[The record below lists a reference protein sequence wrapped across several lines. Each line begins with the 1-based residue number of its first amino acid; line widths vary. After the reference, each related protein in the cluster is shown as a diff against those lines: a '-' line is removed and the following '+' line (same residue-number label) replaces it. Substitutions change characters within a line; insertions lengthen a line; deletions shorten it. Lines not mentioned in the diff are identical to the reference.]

1 MKERRET
8 SFRLIDKYA
17 TYMPQKSW
25 EAGKIGGREAKK
37 LIADR
42 QNNRG
47 SAFLID
53 NFKSTISNPEATQ
66 ILQLFISFY

>member
-1 MKERRET
+1 
-8 SFRLIDKYA
+8 
-17 TYMPQKSW
+17 MPQKSW

-53 NFKSTISNPEATQ
+53 NFKSARINLEAVQ
-66 ILQLFISFY
+66 ILRKFISFY

>member
-17 TYMPQKSW
+17 TYMPRKSW
-25 EAGKIGGREAKK
+25 EAGKIGGRAAKK

-47 SAFLID
+47 SAFFSKIL
-53 NFKSTISNPEATQ
+53 NEAPRRKRTGYKKS
-66 ILQLFISFY
+66 